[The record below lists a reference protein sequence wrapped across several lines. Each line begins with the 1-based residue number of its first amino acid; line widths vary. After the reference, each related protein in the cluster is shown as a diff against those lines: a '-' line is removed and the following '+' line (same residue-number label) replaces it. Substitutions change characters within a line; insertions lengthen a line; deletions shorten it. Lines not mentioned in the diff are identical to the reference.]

1 VRAKSGSESGSGSA
15 TGNHV
20 RGQDTDFPLS
30 QNRVKENGH
39 KFLGQTPVKGPGP
52 LKYLPRFWFWF
63 QLSARWYF
71 SFIHSSDSIGIE
83 CCPPF
88 WPHL

>member
-39 KFLGQTPVKGPGP
+39 KFLGQNAVGQIKGHKWNYLHVKG
-52 LKYLPRFWFWF
+52 LW
-63 QLSARWYF
+63 
-71 SFIHSSDSIGIE
+71 SFV
-83 CCPPF
+83 
-88 WPHL
+88 